1 MASPLSEEGA
11 GSPSMAAIGQPAAV
25 TDRDERLRKIL
36 AGEPGPWA
44 TRVVWLALPLSA
56 GPALAAAL
64 DGRSGPVRT
73 TASILLWGAW
83 TAAFAAAL
91 VPRASTLTA
100 VRIVMPAAVPAAVWA
115 TTIGAPADASAV
127 PTLAAVV
134 SSVLALAAVMSP
146 LTGDAFVNGSSYGP
160 ERRFALRVP
169 GVLLIGPVLIAW
181 ALVVAAAV
189 AGPLLLAAGQWVAG
203 AAMLAV
209 AVPVVRVAV
218 RALHGLSRR
227 WVVFVPAGMVL
238 HDPFALV
245 EPVLATR
252 RSVVSLGTGP
262 LDDGTVDATAGAPG
276 LALCLELRDPL
287 SIGLKER
294 GGRASRE
301 LTAVKVLFTPT
312 RPGALLREAARR
324 RLPVG

>member
-1 MASPLSEEGA
+1 
-11 GSPSMAAIGQPAAV
+11 V
-25 TDRDERLRKIL
+25 TDRDAGLRKIL

-44 TRVVWLALPLSA
+44 TRLVWLALPFTA
-56 GPALAAAL
+56 GPALASAL

-73 TASILLWGAW
+73 VVSLLLWSFW
-83 TAAFAAAL
+83 TAALAAAL
-91 VPRASTLTA
+91 VPRATTLTA
-100 VRIVMPAAVPAAVWA
+100 IRIVMPATVPAAVWA
-115 TTIGAPADASAV
+115 TTVGAPADVSV
-127 PTLAAVV
+127 GPTFAAVV
-134 SSVLALAAVMSP
+134 SSLLAVAAVMSP

-169 GVLLIGPVLIAW
+169 GVLLAGPVAVAW
-181 ALVVAAAV
+181 AVLVAAAV
-189 AGPLLLAAGQWVAG
+189 AGPLLLAARQWVVG
-203 AAMLAV
+203 AVTLAV
-209 AVPVVRVAV
+209 AVPVVLVAV

-227 WVVFVPAGMVL
+227 WVVFVPAGVVL

-252 RSVVSLGTGP
+252 RSVAALGAARRGAETF
-262 LDDGTVDATAGAPG
+262 DDGTVDATAGAPG
-276 LALCLELRDPL
+276 LALCLVLRDPL

-312 RPGALLREAARR
+312 RPGALLQEAARR
-324 RLPVG
+324 RLPVT

>member
-1 MASPLSEEGA
+1 
-11 GSPSMAAIGQPAAV
+11 V
-25 TDRDERLRKIL
+25 TDRAERLRKIV

-44 TRVVWLALPLSA
+44 TRLLWLVLPFTA
-56 GPALAAAL
+56 GPAFAVAL
-64 DGRSGPVRT
+64 DGRSGPVRA
-73 TASILLWGAW
+73 TASLLLWGAW
-83 TAAFAAAL
+83 TAALAAAL
-91 VPRASTLTA
+91 VPRAPTLTA
-100 VRIVMPAAVPAAVWA
+100 IRIVMPAVVPAVVWA
-115 TTIGAPADASAV
+115 TTVGAPDDVSAG

-169 GVLLIGPVLIAW
+169 GALLVGPVAIAW
-181 ALVVAAAV
+181 ALLVAVAV

-203 AAMLAV
+203 AVALAA
-209 AVPVVRVAV
+209 AVPVVRIGV
-218 RALHGLSRR
+218 RALHGLARR

-252 RSVVSLGTGP
+252 RSVVSLGTAP
-262 LDDGTVDATAGAPG
+262 LDPDTVDATAGAVG